1 MTFDCWG
8 ARRSH
13 ISPRPGAS
21 TTYPP
26 STGWRGK
33 LWQCNQDKMG
43 GTPSTST
50 KLLSQLQWR
59 VLTVLGILAGW
70 LLWSL
75 TMTDISK
82 NSMMTTS
89 VGRSMSS
96 KVGSISQED
105 NQADAVSQEPFLLT
119 SKTATANMTTATVTL
134 TPTAVD
140 SQPTLDSPNGV
151 PWMICNANGFINSMP
166 VINVYDL
173 DGTWSCPMKL
183 CKLAVSRQHVRLDE
197 LQCFKNL
204 AGNLDQVW

>member
-1 MTFDCWG
+1 
-8 ARRSH
+8 
-13 ISPRPGAS
+13 
-21 TTYPP
+21 
-26 STGWRGK
+26 
-33 LWQCNQDKMG
+33 MG

-183 CKLAVSRQHVRLDE
+183 CKPCSVKATCLSWWAAM
-197 LQCFKNL
+197 LQKSCWKPWPSMIIFTLLETPSCNSNSL
-204 AGNLDQVW
+204 PSPVCWI